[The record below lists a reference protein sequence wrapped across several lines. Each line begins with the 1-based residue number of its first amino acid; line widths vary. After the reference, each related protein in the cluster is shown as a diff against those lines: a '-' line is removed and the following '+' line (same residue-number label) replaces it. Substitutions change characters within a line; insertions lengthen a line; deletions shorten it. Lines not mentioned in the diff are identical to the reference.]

1 MKITSTEKITN
12 KLNNSDNELKLT
24 QKSGKYKTHTQCKFS
39 VNHYYPK
46 HLDDQLLLQLQD

>member
-24 QKSGKYKTHTQCKFS
+24 HTSGKYKTHTLS